1 MKYYNFD
8 KLINKE
14 YDIGIIDF
22 YPNDWIKANY
32 NKYDIINTCNSKK
45 DLYLNFPMGHGIAIK
60 SIVED
65 INLKSSVLLI
75 AIDIETKIDF
85 INEILNMIVKFK
97 ICRIINISFGFM
109 NLSNIKNLKRMQ
121 EICEYANKNKIIII
135 AAKSN
140 DGQNS
145 FPSSFDS
152 VLSVDFN
159 KNQIEDLIIRREICV
174 FKKLKLLVP
183 WYKDRKMWVDGNSFY
198 SSIITGII
206 STYDINNYSN
216 FFDLGYIDDVSKY
229 FKNIKVLKA

>member
-1 MKYYNFD
+1 M
-8 KLINKE
+8 I
-14 YDIGIIDF
+14 
-22 YPNDWIKANY
+22 
-32 NKYDIINTCNSKK
+32 
-45 DLYLNFPMGHGIAIK
+45 
-60 SIVED
+60 
-65 INLKSSVLLI
+65 
-75 AIDIETKIDF
+75 
-85 INEILNMIVKFK
+85 ILNMIVKFK

-109 NLSNIKNLKRMQ
+109 NLSDIKNLKKMH

-174 FKKLKLLVP
+174 FKKLKLLVS

-216 FFDLGYIDDVSKY
+216 FFDLGYINDVSKY